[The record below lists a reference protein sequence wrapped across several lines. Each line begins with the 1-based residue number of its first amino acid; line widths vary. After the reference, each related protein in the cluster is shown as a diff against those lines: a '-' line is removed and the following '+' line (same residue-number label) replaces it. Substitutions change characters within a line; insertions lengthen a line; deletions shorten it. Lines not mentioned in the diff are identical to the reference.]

1 MVSDKTYTVS
11 KEGNVAVSLP
21 TNTTYK
27 LVDEKTEEKINKK
40 ILNTIV
46 PKKTTATVTKGKSL
60 SFALS
65 SKSNKNNIKSITYTT
80 TDKSTATG
88 NKNGK
93 ISSKTKGTAIIK
105 ATITIKNGSV
115 KVIKMKV
122 KIK

>member
-11 KEGNVAVSLP
+11 KAGNVAVSLP

-65 SKSNKNNIKSITYTT
+65 SKANKNNIKSITYTT
-80 TDKSTATG
+80 TDKSTTTG